1 MTRDV
6 LQDMLRQRPF
16 EPIEI
21 TLSTGEKKV
30 IAHPELAALARST
43 LVLVSPENDRALTV
57 TLHHIVSAQPTGDRP
72 VSAGSSN

>member
-43 LVLVSPENDRALTV
+43 MVLVSPENDRALTI
-57 TLHHIVSAQPTGDRP
+57 TLHHIASAEPRPTVG
-72 VSAGSSN
+72 AGS